1 MSSRSLWFSFAFF
14 AIFIPRVFAQVVI
27 NEGSNMNYS
36 TIADEDGE
44 YPDWLELYNTGAD
57 TINLLNYSITDKP
70 DNPTKWIFPN
80 VKLAPGAFRTVL
92 CSGKD
97 RKPLSGFVHVF
108 TAVEF
113 NPIAGWN
120 THSFSTPFYW
130 DGISNIL
137 INTCSY
143 SSAGYTT
150 NSVFNQT
157 ATGFYASSFTF
168 NDGSAASCMS
178 KYGSRA
184 YQRPNMKLNGIPV
197 GTGTLQN
204 SPTDYPAPYGNWYWS
219 ARHQMLILAS
229 ELTAAGL
236 TAGEI
241 SSLAFDVV
249 STDPNTVYDYIDIH
263 MKLISLG
270 ELASSF
276 DAVDTSNFLHTN
288 FKISESGEAVFLFS
302 PYQVFLSSLFIE
314 CNDLDNS
321 RGSFPDGSS
330 DQYLFQLGTPSFTN
344 NTSATFTD
352 YFEAPVFSVPSG
364 IYQLPFYLS
373 ISNPN
378 AEPSSIHYTTDG
390 SEPTPFSQVFT
401 GEPINIANSMVL
413 KARVFGPG
421 ILPSPNTVSS
431 YLFGVNHTTPVISVA
446 TSSDNLY
453 GENGIFDNW
462 WFDWEKAAYVEYF
475 DSTKNLIFS
484 QRAGIQIDGGWGGAR
499 SHPQHS
505 FRVELADGV
514 LGDGPVDY
522 QIIPAKPD
530 RTRYSKFYLRNGS
543 NQYLSF
549 PYKDA
554 CQVAL
559 MGAETYN
566 YYNAWRPVSVY
577 INGNYF
583 GLYELRE
590 KMDTEYFETLDG
602 ADPEQ
607 TDILSM
613 SAWYGGVLRAVEGSL
628 DDFYEDY
635 ASFLQINPSDTSF
648 WNSADQYFDMTWYN
662 DYFIAESWMGNTDW
676 PWNNIKIYRSDKT
689 DFRWRYCLIDL
700 ELSMDPNGW
709 TDCYFDHI
717 EYMLN
722 YGDFYPHVHIWQ
734 RSILNARFRNY
745 FINRFADVMNT
756 AYHFEKMFA
765 LEQSMFNQMVLEMPD
780 EYARWG
786 DPNNIPGQM
795 EVFTNNHLEFQ
806 SQLSQR
812 TNQVR
817 NHLQSHFNLPGQVEV
832 ILNVYPEN
840 AGKIKIST
848 VTPDSYPWQGVY
860 FDGIPVKI
868 EALPE
873 DGFIFLE
880 WGNNG
885 LINNIL
891 NPVFLDTLNTGA
903 QNIAFDA
910 YFEELTTSVTKPAD
924 RSEFSIY
931 PNPAKNLLSIISNEI
946 LTGDLHYQIIDLSG
960 KIVITGTFSAGSNAT
975 EILISS
981 LSPSVYLLQITD
993 QKEAVQQLRFVKMG
1007 ED

>member
-1 MSSRSLWFSFAFF
+1 MNLQRLFNSVV
-14 AIFIPRVFAQVVI
+14 IFVFLINGLFAQVVI
-27 NEGSNMNYS
+27 NEGSNRNYS

-44 YPDWLELYNTGAD
+44 YPDWVELLNTGAD
-57 TINLLNYSITDKP
+57 TISLLNFSISDQP

-80 VKLAPGAFRTVL
+80 IKLAPGAFKTIL

-113 NPIAGWN
+113 NPITGWN
-120 THSFSTPFYW
+120 THSFTTPFYW

-137 INTCSY
+137 VNTCSY

-150 NSVFNQT
+150 NSVFNHT
-157 ATGFYASSFTF
+157 ATGYYASSFTY
-168 NDGSAASCMS
+168 NDGSAASCMA

-184 YQRPNMKLNGIPV
+184 NQRPNMKLNGIPV

-236 TAGEI
+236 SAGEI

-263 MKLISLG
+263 MKLVSLG
-270 ELASSF
+270 ELTSSF

-288 FKISESGEAVFLFS
+288 FKISESGEAIFLFS
-302 PYQVFLSSLFIE
+302 PSQVFLSSMFIE

-321 RGSFPDGSS
+321 RGFFPDGSS
-330 DQYLFQLGTPSFTN
+330 DQYLFQQGTPSFTN
-344 NTSATFTD
+344 NASNIYSEYLSAPD
-352 YFEAPVFSVPSG
+352 FSIPSG
-364 IYQLPFYLS
+364 FYQLPFGVS

-378 AEPSSIHYTTDG
+378 SGISSIHYTTDG
-390 SEPTPFSQVFT
+390 SEPTPFSQVYT
-401 GEPINIANSMVL
+401 GTPINISSSTVL
-413 KARVFGPG
+413 KAKVFAPDM
-421 ILPSPNTVSS
+421 LPSPNAVSS
-431 YLFGVNHTTPVISVA
+431 YFFNVNHTTPIISVV
-446 TSSDNLY
+446 TSNSNLY

-462 WFDWEKAAYVEYF
+462 WFDWERAAYVEYF
-475 DSTKNLIFS
+475 DSTKNMIFS
-484 QRAGIQIDGGWGGAR
+484 QRAGIQVDGGWGGSR
-499 SHPQHS
+499 SNSQHS

-522 QIIPAKPD
+522 QIIPARPD
-530 RTRYSKFYLRNGS
+530 RIRYSKFYLRNGS
-543 NQYLSF
+543 NQYLAF

-554 CQVAL
+554 CQVNL
-559 MGAETYN
+559 MGARTNN
-566 YYNAWRPVSVY
+566 YFAAWRPVSVY
-577 INGNYF
+577 INGSYF

-590 KMDTEYFETLDG
+590 KMDTEFFETLEG
-602 ADPEQ
+602 ADPDQ
-607 TDILSM
+607 MDILSM

-628 DDFYEDY
+628 DDFYDDY
-635 ASFLQINPSDTSF
+635 AAFLQLNPADTSF
-648 WNSADQYFDMTWYN
+648 WNSADNYFDMTWYN
-662 DYFIAESWMGNTDW
+662 DYIIGVSWMGNTDW
-676 PWNNIKIYRSDKT
+676 PWNNIKIHRSDKT

-722 YGDFYPHVHIWQ
+722 YGASFPHLHIWQ
-734 RSILNARFRNY
+734 RGMQNERFRNY
-745 FINRFADVMNT
+745 FINRYADVMNT
-756 AYHFEKMFA
+756 AYRYD
-765 LEQSMFNQMVLEMPD
+765 LISSVEQSMYDQMVLEMPN

-786 DPNNIPGQM
+786 DPNNISGQM
-795 EVFTNNHLEFQ
+795 ETFTNNHLTFQ
-806 SQLSQR
+806 FQLSER
-812 TNQVR
+812 TAQVR
-817 NHLQSHFNLPGQVEV
+817 THLQSHFNLPGQIEV

-840 AGKIKIST
+840 GGKIKIST
-848 VTPDSYPWQGVY
+848 VTPDSYPWHGIY

-868 EALPE
+868 EALPANS
-873 DGFIFLE
+873 FVFLE

-885 LINNIL
+885 LITNIL

-903 QNIAFDA
+903 ETIAFDA
-910 YFEELTTSVTKPAD
+910 YFDELTTSVSKPAE
-924 RSEFSIY
+924 RSGFSIF
-931 PNPAKNLLSIISNEI
+931 PNPARSALSLISNEI
-946 LTGDLHYQIIDLSG
+946 LTGNLHYQIIDLRG
-960 KIVITGTFSAGSNAT
+960 KVVLTGTFSAGSNAT

-981 LSPSVYLLQITD
+981 LAPSVYVLQITD
-993 QKEAVQQLRFVKMG
+993 QNETIQQLRFVKIG

>member
-1 MSSRSLWFSFAFF
+1 MSSVRLWFCFAFVV
-14 AIFIPRVFAQVVI
+14 IFIGGISAQVVI
-27 NEGSNMNYS
+27 NEGSNRNYS

-44 YPDWLELYNTGAD
+44 YPDWIELFNAGTD
-57 TINLLNYSITDKP
+57 TVNLLNYSIS
-70 DNPTKWIFPN
+70 DNPANPAKWILPN
-80 VKLAPGAFRTVL
+80 IKLAPGAFRTIL

-97 RKPLSGFVHVF
+97 RKPLSGFIHVF

-120 THSFSTPFYW
+120 THSFTTPFYW

-150 NSVFNQT
+150 NSVFNHT

-168 NDGSAASCMS
+168 NDGSAASCMA

-270 ELASSF
+270 ELTSSF

-302 PYQVFLSSLFIE
+302 PTQVFLSSMLIE
-314 CNDLDNS
+314 CNDLDIS
-321 RGSFPDGSS
+321 KGSFPDGSS
-330 DQYLFQLGTPSFTN
+330 DHFLFQQGTPSSSN
-344 NTSATFTD
+344 NASNIYSQYLT
-352 YFEAPVFSVPSG
+352 APDFSVPSG
-364 IYQLPFYLS
+364 FFQLPFGVS

-378 AEPSSIHYTTDG
+378 SGLSSIHYTTDG
-390 SEPTPFSQVFT
+390 SDPTPFSQAYT
-401 GEPINIANSMVL
+401 GTPISISSSTVL
-413 KARVFGPG
+413 KAKVFAPG
-421 ILPSPNTVSS
+421 MLPSPNTVSS
-431 YLFGVNHTTPVISVA
+431 YFFNVNHTTPIISVV
-446 TSSDNLY
+446 TGNDNLY

-475 DSTKNLIFS
+475 DSTKNMIFS
-484 QRAGIQIDGGWGGAR
+484 QRAGIQIDGGWGGSR
-499 SHPQHS
+499 SHAQHS

-522 QIIPAKPD
+522 QIIPGRPD
-530 RTRYSKFYLRNGS
+530 RIRYSKFYLRNGS
-543 NQYLSF
+543 NQYLVF

-554 CQVAL
+554 CQVKL
-559 MGAETYN
+559 MGALTNN
-566 YYNAWRPVSVY
+566 YFAAWRPVSVY
-577 INGNYF
+577 INGSYF

-590 KMDTEYFETLDG
+590 KTDTEFFETHDG
-602 ADPEQ
+602 ADPDQ
-607 TDILSM
+607 VDILSM
-613 SAWYGGVLRAVEGSL
+613 SAWYGGVLRAVVGSL
-628 DDFYEDY
+628 DDFYDDY
-635 ASFLQINPSDTSF
+635 ASFLQLNPADTSF
-648 WNSADQYFDMTWYN
+648 WNSADNYFDMTWYN
-662 DYFIAESWMGNTDW
+662 DYIIGVSWMGNTDW
-676 PWNNIKIYRSDKT
+676 PWNNIKIHRSDKT

-700 ELSMDPNGW
+700 ELSMEPNGW
-709 TDCYFDHI
+709 TDCYFNHI

-722 YGDFYPHVHIWQ
+722 YGSSFPHLHIWQ
-734 RSILNARFRNY
+734 RGMQNERFRNY
-745 FINRFADVMNT
+745 FINRYADVMNT
-756 AYHFEKMFA
+756 AYRYDLITQVEQNMFD
-765 LEQSMFNQMVLEMPD
+765 QMVLEMPN

-786 DPNNIPGQM
+786 DPNNISGQM
-795 EVFTNNHLEFQ
+795 ETFTNNHLTFQ
-806 SQLSQR
+806 FQLSER
-812 TNQVR
+812 TAQVR
-817 NHLQSHFNLPGQVEV
+817 THLQSQFNLPGQIEV

-840 AGKIKIST
+840 GGKIKIST
-848 VTPDSYPWQGVY
+848 VTPDSYPWHGIY
-860 FDGIPVKI
+860 FDGIPIKI
-868 EALPE
+868 EALPAN
-873 DGFIFLE
+873 GFVFLE

-885 LINNIL
+885 LITNIL

-903 QNIAFDA
+903 ETIAFDA
-910 YFEELTTSVTKPAD
+910 YFDELTTSVSKPSDKSA
-924 RSEFSIY
+924 FSVY
-931 PNPAKNLLSIISNEI
+931 PNPARNVLSLISNEI
-946 LTGDLHYQIIDLSG
+946 LTADRHYQIIDLRG
-960 KIVITGTFSAGSNAT
+960 KVVLTGTLPAGSSAT
-975 EILISS
+975 EIPIGSIA
-981 LSPSVYLLQITD
+981 PSVYVLQITD
-993 QKEAVQQLRFVKMG
+993 QKETLQQLRFVKMG
-1007 ED
+1007 EK